1 MEMLKKLYEMVWE
14 ELDGAEHYAKC
25 AATYKDSYPQL
36 AKVFHDLSQQEL
48 IHSNLLYE
56 EAAKMLKAQV
66 HKTPGE
72 QAIHD
77 FVHEMQVEK
86 GNRVKMYQAQY
97 K

>member
-1 MEMLKKLYEMVWE
+1 MLKELYEMVWE

-48 IHSNLLYE
+48 IHSNLLYDE
-56 EAAKMLKAQV
+56 SVRLMKEHPHDA
-66 HKTPGE
+66 GS

-77 FVHEMQVEK
+77 FVREMQVEK
-86 GNRVKMYQAQY
+86 GSRVKRLHSQY
-97 K
+97 KT